1 MSYSGEAAEQVVRMS
16 LNGVELA
23 AKITGVGA
31 KHLAVMLYAVLKDQK
46 KTKGKV
52 RLASMLRSGKE
63 LKVFAVRTDELQRF
77 CQEAKKY
84 GVLYCVLRDK
94 NADDG
99 LTDIMVRAEDAAKIN
114 RIFERFKLATVDVA
128 AVRSDASISKT
139 GEEPTVAHRDKGDLF
154 LDELM
159 KPALTKEEAQDKN
172 PTIQSVPRFHRS
184 EPILEPKENAKEP
197 TMDKSIPRGSVRQEL
212 KSIREARSTAGS
224 KRAERTQD
232 NSLQPLSTVIY
243 TAVKKKGELSDE
255 PVK

>member
-1 MSYSGEAAEQVVRMS
+1 MSYSGEAAEQVVRIT

-23 AKITGVGA
+23 AKITGIGA

-128 AVRSDASISKT
+128 AVRSNASISKT
-139 GEEPTVAHRDKGDLF
+139 DKETAVVHRDKGDLF

-159 KPALTKEEAQDKN
+159 KPAPTKEEAQDKN
-172 PTIQSVPRFHRS
+172 PTIQNAPRSHRS

-197 TMDKSIPRGSVRQEL
+197 TMGKSIHQGSVRQEL
-212 KSIREARSTAGS
+212 KNIREARSRAGA
-224 KRAERTQD
+224 KRAERAQD
-232 NSLQPLSTVIY
+232 NSLQPLSTVIN
-243 TAVKKKGELSDE
+243 TAVKKKGELNHE
-255 PVK
+255 PVR